1 MHSLV
6 SARKGYDYLTV
17 FADLQQKRE
26 IFVTEGKDG
35 ETFQRFTD
43 ELYAH
48 NEHHKAIT
56 QIAIEMRRAYQKGVR
71 ENLGNAQII
80 FNKYH
85 AVAMV
90 NEAEDKLRKAE
101 ARRRDQCFKKELKAT
116 RWIFRKNS
124 ENMTQKQTQQLEA
137 LDMEN
142 LVTRL
147 GYQMRL
153 NFQQVYRRRN
163 EETARKN
170 MLQWVG
176 A

>member
-1 MHSLV
+1 
-6 SARKGYDYLTV
+6 
-17 FADLQQKRE
+17 
-26 IFVTEGKDG
+26 
-35 ETFQRFTD
+35 
-43 ELYAH
+43 
-48 NEHHKAIT
+48 
-56 QIAIEMRRAYQKGVR
+56 MRRAYQKGVR

-80 FNKYH
+80 LNKYH